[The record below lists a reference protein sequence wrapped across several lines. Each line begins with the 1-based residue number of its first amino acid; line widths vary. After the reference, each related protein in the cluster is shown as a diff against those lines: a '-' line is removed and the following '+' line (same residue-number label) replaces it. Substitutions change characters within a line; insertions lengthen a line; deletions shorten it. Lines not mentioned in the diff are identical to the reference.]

1 MILLLLLGVPISG
14 RIVRGPPGE
23 NSNQI
28 SSPLQQ
34 HIAPMNSKEMIQYI
48 TQVNT
53 MILRNVLKE
62 GNLGKKMGFHH
73 KMNLPQMVKLISS
86 NYPDLPSYGIPKR
99 PNDDFMRA
107 VVRKFKA
114 EKYYK
119 LIPPPPTRK
128 PGLDSYQFDVP
139 PPIGADPLNTKSDG
153 DEILNKYISS
163 LPNAKK
169 IQKWSKKTLIKYI
182 SKRLKYFNPKNELT
196 PELTKMLQDKVLGP
210 PFPPSIPEKPGPPGP
225 PSSIGTPWKKPN
237 LSFKE
242 RKGFLRAYLHSI
254 GLEKA
259 WRWKLKSQ
267 IKVASKRLKFKN
279 PKNILS
285 NKMALRLQQAIGI
298 VY

>member
-1 MILLLLLGVPISG
+1 
-14 RIVRGPPGE
+14 
-23 NSNQI
+23 
-28 SSPLQQ
+28 
-34 HIAPMNSKEMIQYI
+34 
-48 TQVNT
+48 
-53 MILRNVLKE
+53 
-62 GNLGKKMGFHH
+62 
-73 KMNLPQMVKLISS
+73 
-86 NYPDLPSYGIPKR
+86 
-99 PNDDFMRA
+99 MRA

-169 IQKWSKKTLIKYI
+169 IQKWSKKTQIKYI
-182 SKRLKYFNPKNELT
+182 SKRMKYFNPQNELT
-196 PELTKMLQDKVLGP
+196 SELTKMLQDKVSGP
-210 PFPPSIPEKPGPPGP
+210 TALPSIPGKLGAPGPPG
-225 PSSIGTPWKKPN
+225 SIRTKDNEVSPWKKPN

-279 PKNILS
+279 PKNIL
-285 NKMALRLQQAIGI
+285 R
-298 VY
+298 